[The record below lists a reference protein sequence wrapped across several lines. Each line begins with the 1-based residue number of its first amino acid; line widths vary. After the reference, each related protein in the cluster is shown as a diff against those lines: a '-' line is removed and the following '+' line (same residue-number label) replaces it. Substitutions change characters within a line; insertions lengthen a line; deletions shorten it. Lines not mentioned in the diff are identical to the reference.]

1 MSRYWLHTGNLSHRR
16 HPLLYGR
23 TCSDEL
29 VKIME
34 AGFYGVYL
42 NANDALE
49 HFEKKASVSV
59 KSNLPLCPGSCDKFD
74 LNLAYR
80 TCRYAL
86 YTVKFANSIEC

>member
-1 MSRYWLHTGNLSHRR
+1 MSRYWPHTSNLGHGR

-23 TCSDEL
+23 TCNDEL

-49 HFEKKASVSV
+49 HFEKKSKRV
-59 KSNLPLCPGSCDKFD
+59 G
-74 LNLAYR
+74 
-80 TCRYAL
+80 
-86 YTVKFANSIEC
+86 